1 MQLGLTVNP
10 ESPNFRAVSLI
21 LPILKTNFRADR
33 TRYQRTIN
41 IVRYSTRGTG
51 NMRDNHTVSARVW
64 NISRNQ
70 LCNGSR
76 TKKGREIRIYTLQA
90 DSQTQLRPLPIYTDT
105 LLSIEMSIE
114 LRILQRGS

>member
-1 MQLGLTVNP
+1 MQLALTVNP
-10 ESPNFRAVSLI
+10 ESPNFRAGSLI

-41 IVRYSTRGTG
+41 IVLNSAQGTG

-70 LCNGSR
+70 LCSGSR
-76 TKKGREIRIYTLQA
+76 TKKDREMRIYTLRANQ
-90 DSQTQLRPLPIYTDT
+90 QTRSRSLSIYTNT
-105 LLSIEMSIE
+105 LLS
-114 LRILQRGS
+114 L